1 MSELTNKERYKI
13 GELFR
18 MHKERWEKAQS
29 EKEKAFQEGFLK
41 AIISIENILSEEDQK
56 WIKKK

>member
-18 MHKERWEKAQS
+18 MHKELRIVKLV
-29 EKEKAFQEGFLK
+29 KNG
-41 AIISIENILSEEDQK
+41 
-56 WIKKK
+56 